1 VTRATVNHAIWAAG
15 VVLQF
20 GLLALMFLRRIAGRV
35 PSFTVLLAFYPL
47 RAVVLYFLV
56 GHIAPDDY
64 LSLYHGL
71 AVVAL
76 VLVLITAIELSWRL
90 WEVLPRARWGLLAT
104 PFVAALIAES
114 LWRVLPMKSL
124 VPADRIEMFESAMMV
139 LLCGFA
145 LAGRAPEFLR
155 KVLAG
160 LAVFGLVD
168 LMATAGKNF
177 AAQRRDGAM
186 FAGWSY
192 ANTGVYVLVVLF
204 WLLTLQNE
212 ASE

>member
-15 VVLQF
+15 LVLQF
-20 GLLALMFLRRIAGRV
+20 GLLALMFLRRIAGRI
-35 PSFTVLLAFYPL
+35 PSFTVLLTFYPL
-47 RAVVLYFLV
+47 RAAVLYFLV
-56 GHIAPDDY
+56 GHLAPDDY
-64 LSLYHGL
+64 LGLYRGL
-71 AVVAL
+71 ALVALAL
-76 VLVLITAIELSWRL
+76 VLAAVIELSWRL
-90 WEVLPRARWGLLAT
+90 WKLLPRARWGLLAT

-114 LWRVLPMKSL
+114 LWSILPMKSL
-124 VPADRIEMFESAMMV
+124 VPADRIEMFGSAMMV

-155 KVLAG
+155 KVLVG
-160 LAVFGLVD
+160 LGVFGLVD

-192 ANTGVYVLVVLF
+192 ANTSVYVLVVLF
-204 WLLTLQNE
+204 WMLSLR
-212 ASE
+212 SEESE